1 MMIMKQ
7 KYTKWIYFLAIATGL
22 QWASCTGSDES
33 LELLNGGT
41 QSSSTDSRATEPVT
55 AHVTLTDTDRLEAKL
70 AEALGDAAPTVQKL
84 TISGTFNA
92 IDVEFLHTLT
102 ALQSL
107 DMTGAVVKSHNEHSH
122 YSFTCSY
129 VNPDGYTVE
138 VNVNNYLSEKTIGY
152 QMFAGMTSLKEF
164 KIPAAINSIE
174 WHAFEGCTSLEAI
187 SLPSNIK
194 SMNRPFAYSGLTT
207 LTIEEGITS
216 ISNLGECHRLKTV
229 NLPSTLKEIGP
240 YAFENC
246 PSLESITIPDGVVKI
261 GSWAFGNT
269 RLTSVRLPDA
279 LKEIGEYAFNGTLLA
294 KIEIPASVTT
304 LGNRV
309 FANCKQLR
317 TLTIPETVTQ
327 TEGSLFDYCSN
338 LTGVFWNS
346 EAEVGDPQG
355 VNENCFLYLQTKNN
369 SVPYWGPNWVNVI
382 IDGVAKSIEL
392 KYDISSWRGS
402 ENIFACPQAFKAKS
416 ISVDIHFDTQWTY
429 QNVSS
434 VWRTLALPFTPT
446 HISHAEKGR
455 LAPFG
460 SDIEGAKPFW
470 LRRLTQEGFTDVTS
484 IEPNIPYIIAMPYNP
499 DIYID
504 EYNISGT
511 VTFKATDAEIEA
523 TPQELLPDEGP
534 DYYLQPTYRRVAA
547 NDEIYVLN
555 RNWWAEGGQYEGSVF
570 TNTASQDVYCFEAY
584 VKPKPGT
591 PTRSA
596 YAIDTRSANT
606 RSVSQKNTT
615 GIPAIGDM

>member
-7 KYTKWIYFLAIATGL
+7 KYTKWIYFLAIAAGL

-102 ALQSL
+102 SLQSL
-107 DMTGAVVKSHNEHSH
+107 DMTGAAIKHSNEHSN
-122 YSFTCSY
+122 YSFTYSY
-129 VNPDGYTVE
+129 VDPDGNTVE
-138 VNVNNYLSEKTIGY
+138 ANVNYYLSENTISG

-187 SLPSNIK
+187 SLPANIE
-194 SMNRPFAYSGLTT
+194 STNSPFVNSGLTT

-216 ISNLGECHRLKTV
+216 ISNLGGCLRLKTV
-229 NLPSTLKEIGP
+229 NLPSTLKEIGVN
-240 YAFENC
+240 AFESC

-261 GSWAFGNT
+261 GSWAFGRT
-269 RLTSVRLPDA
+269 GLTSVRLPDA
-279 LKEIGEYAFNGTLLA
+279 LKEIREYAFYSTPLT

-304 LGNRV
+304 LGYGV
-309 FANCKQLR
+309 FENCDQLR

-327 TEGSLFDYCSN
+327 TEGSLFDLCSS

-355 VNENCFLYLQTKNN
+355 INENCFLYLQTKNN
-369 SVPYWGPNWVNVI
+369 SVPYWGPNWINVI

-392 KYDISSWRGS
+392 KYDVSSWRGN
-402 ENIFACPQAFKAKS
+402 ENIFACPQAFKAES
-416 ISVDIHFDTQWTY
+416 ISVAIHFDTQWTY
-429 QNVSS
+429 QNASS
-434 VWRTLALPFTPT
+434 GWCTLTLPFTPT

-460 SDIEGAKPFW
+460 SDIEGAKSFW

-499 DIYID
+499 EIYID

-523 TPQELLPDEGP
+523 TPDPLPADEGP
-534 DYYLQPTYRRVAA
+534 DYYLQPTYRPVAA
-547 NDEIYVLN
+547 NDGIYVLN
-555 RNWWAEGGQYEGSVF
+555 RNWWIEGYNDGSVF
-570 TNTASQDVYCFEAY
+570 TNTTSQSVYCFEAY